1 MERHVKLDIIIESI
15 KINDLIEIL
24 EKLGIPGYTVVGN
37 ISGRGEKGLVDHN
50 CKARI
55 FENSYLFVICKDS
68 LAKDALKA
76 INEIL
81 KDYSGACFVSEIV
94 HIEMYHRDK

>member
-1 MERHVKLDIIIESI
+1 MKPHVKMDIIIESI
-15 KINDLIEIL
+15 KLNDLIEIM
-24 EKLGIPGYTVVGN
+24 EELGIPGYTVIGS

-55 FENSYLFVICKDS
+55 FENSYLFVICETE
-68 LAKDALKA
+68 LAYKCLDA

-81 KDYSGACFVSEIV
+81 KDYSGACFISDIK